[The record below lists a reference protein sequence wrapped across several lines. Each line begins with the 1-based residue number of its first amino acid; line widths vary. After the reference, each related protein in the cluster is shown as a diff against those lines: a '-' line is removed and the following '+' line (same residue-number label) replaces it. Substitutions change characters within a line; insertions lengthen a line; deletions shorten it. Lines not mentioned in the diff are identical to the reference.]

1 MTRISKQRGHAALLF
16 VMIIPALFGLFALA
30 SDGARAIQSKA
41 RIEDA
46 SEVTVLAIAEHND
59 DNIGQSE
66 LGQGSAVNQQIA
78 SRYVNYY
85 LGDLSSIESINVR
98 RLNCEDIPECL
109 DGLAQDEPRF
119 FQYELDVVTR
129 HQAWFPKSDGFEGF
143 DETFDVK
150 GASMARKYQNQAVDV
165 VFAADF
171 SGSMDDGWN
180 GGNQTKIQDLMDVIE
195 EVVAELEK
203 FNENHQEEANHVGIA
218 PFDFYTR
225 NMIGGREKDISEL
238 IFSGNSID
246 YGRTV
251 EQVFI
256 EKNQEVSNSNA
267 DRSNNVELTDD
278 FEQFRR
284 DIRYFRAGG
293 GTSSVAGTIRAAQML
308 QKGES
313 PRRLLIILSDGED
326 NPDWAPSKYREP
338 SYGSRPSFETIG
350 RTLMINY
357 NMCDVIR
364 SGLSDAYTP
373 DGTKIEAK
381 IAVIGFDYDVND
393 NDALMYCAGEDN
405 VYEAQNR
412 DEILNNILELIT
424 EEIGHL
430 GNG

>member
-1 MTRISKQRGHAALLF
+1 MTRISNQRGHAAVLF

-30 SDGARAIQSKA
+30 SDGVRAIQSKA

-46 SEVTVLAIAEHND
+46 SEVSVLAIAALND

-66 LGQGSAVNQQIA
+66 LGQGSAINQQIA

-171 SGSMDDGWN
+171 SGSMNEDWN
-180 GGNQTKIQDLMDVIE
+180 GGNKTKIKDLMDVIE
-195 EVVAELEK
+195 EVVAELDK
-203 FNENHQEEANHVGIA
+203 FNENHQEAANHVGIA

-225 NMIGGREKDISEL
+225 DIVNGREENISEL
-238 IFSGNSID
+238 IFNGNSID

-251 EQVFI
+251 QQVFI
-256 EKNQEVSNSNA
+256 EKTQEVSNKHAAKSLNL
-267 DRSNNVELTDD
+267 ELTNDLT
-278 FEQFRR
+278 QFRR
-284 DIRYFRAGG
+284 DIRSFKAKG
-293 GTSSVAGTIRAAQML
+293 GTSSVAGTIRAARML

-326 NPDWAPSKYREP
+326 TSDWGPNQYREP
-338 SYGSRPSFETIG
+338 LSNMWPSFETIG
-350 RTLMINY
+350 RTLMINN

-381 IAVIGFDYDVND
+381 IAVIGFDYNVND
-393 NDALMYCAGEDN
+393 NDALLHCAGENN